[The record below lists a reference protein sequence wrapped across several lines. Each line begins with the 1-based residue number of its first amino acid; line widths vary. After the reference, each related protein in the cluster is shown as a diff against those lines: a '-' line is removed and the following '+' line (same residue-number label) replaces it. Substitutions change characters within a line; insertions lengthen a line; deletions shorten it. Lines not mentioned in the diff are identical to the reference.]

1 MAPAADERRAPGRQR
16 AGLRIA
22 EAKRE
27 RAISDVTIPDD
38 A

>member
-1 MAPAADERRAPGRQR
+1 VETTAFGAR